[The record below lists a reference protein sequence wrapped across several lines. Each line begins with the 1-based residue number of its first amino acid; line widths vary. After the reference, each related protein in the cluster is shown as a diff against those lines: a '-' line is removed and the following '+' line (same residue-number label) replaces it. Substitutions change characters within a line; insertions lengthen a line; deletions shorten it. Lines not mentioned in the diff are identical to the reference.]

1 MGTIDRDSQY
11 EDETPRGSRSTAAQH
26 AAHRRRKSRGQSLVE
41 LALVLPVVLLLVMAA
56 LDFGRAFFGWVVLNN
71 AARVGANYA
80 ALHPDAWG
88 TPGDAADQ
96 ATYANLV
103 TGARGD
109 TEVSFTGCSTAAV
122 PAPQFPGGTDIG
134 DYAEVVLD
142 CGFTP
147 LTPIIGD
154 VFAGVGNPLNVTARS
169 VFPIRAG
176 AVAGVPQSPQPSC
189 LADFTWA
196 ARGGDESL
204 TVDFTD
210 ATPPTSASWI
220 WNLGDGLG
228 SALQNPT
235 HDYASA
241 GSYTVTL
248 AASSNGINC
257 TPYVDVVT
265 VIEPPPTPD
274 PSASPEPS
282 TSPPPPTPEPPCTV
296 PSFIGTKKN
305 NSAAT
310 WSSVG
315 FTTPII
321 YDPDPNGNWT
331 IEAQSLVGGQ
341 DAPCNTPI
349 TLGPNPLPTP
359 AP

>member
-1 MGTIDRDSQY
+1 MR
-11 EDETPRGSRSTAAQH
+11 ERAQH
-26 AAHRRRKSRGQSLVE
+26 DRQALASHSAKREKSRGQSLVE
-41 LALVLPVVLLLVMAA
+41 LAIILPVLLLLVMSA
-56 LDFGRAFFGWVVLNN
+56 LDMGRAFFGWVVLNN

-88 TPGDAADQ
+88 TPGNAAKQ

-103 TGARGD
+103 IGARND
-109 TEVSFTGCSTAAV
+109 AEISFTGCSSAAV
-122 PAPQFPGGTDIG
+122 PTPQFPSGTDTG

-154 VFAGVGNPLNVTARS
+154 VFAGSGNPLNVSARS
-169 VFPIRAG
+169 VFPIRTG
-176 AVAGVPQSPQPSC
+176 AVAGAPQSPPPSC
-189 LADFTWA
+189 LADFAWA
-196 ARGGDESL
+196 ARTGDESL
-204 TVDFTD
+204 TVDFID
-210 ATPPTSASWI
+210 QTPPTSASWI
-220 WNLGDGLG
+220 WDFGDGLG
-228 SALQNPT
+228 AALQDPT

-265 VIEPPPTPD
+265 VNEPPPSPD
-274 PSASPEPS
+274 PSASPGPS
-282 TSPPPPTPEPPCTV
+282 ASPPPSPTPEPPCTV

-305 NSAAT
+305 NSAGT
-310 WSSVG
+310 WSSAG
-315 FTTPII
+315 FTTSIS

-341 DAPCNTPI
+341 DAPCNTPL
-349 TLGPNPLPTP
+349 TLGPDPLPTP